1 MKTGLTISQ
10 YIVGMVVGLAGS
22 PAFATVTSD
31 ESPAF
36 SAEEQVLDV
45 FVVES
50 DVHSVIEALKSYS
63 GERINL
69 TDKVRGRVRQKSLSG
84 GVADILDGLAFTHD
98 LEWFYFNNVYYV
110 SHGSE
115 AISRVVRLGTLSTER
130 VDVAISGAGLVSDAL
145 DTVTTPNGEA
155 IVLTGPPKLVAF
167 AEIIIESIPDIQPIV
182 EPATTI
188 RIRRAGSL
196 HYEPAFE
203 ESEEATDEQ

>member
-1 MKTGLTISQ
+1 MKTGMTISK
-10 YIVGMVVGLAGS
+10 YFVGLAVSFAGS
-22 PAFATVTSD
+22 TALATVTAD
-31 ESPAF
+31 ELSAL
-36 SAEEQVLDV
+36 SAEAQVLDV
-45 FVVES
+45 YIVES
-50 DVHSVIEALKSYS
+50 DVHSVIEALKSFS

-69 TDKVRGRVRQKSLSG
+69 TDKVRGRVQQRSLSG
-84 GVADILDGLAFTHD
+84 EVAEILDGLAFTHD

-115 AISRVVRLGTLSTER
+115 AISRVVRLGTLSTDR
-130 VDVAISGAGLVSDAL
+130 VDAAISGAGLVSDAL

-182 EPATTI
+182 EPATMI

-196 HYEPAFE
+196 HFEPAFE
-203 ESEEATDEQ
+203 ESEEATDDQ